1 MSVAVL
7 ATVLSSTVAAA
18 GATADL
24 AVCPLRDAA
33 CLTTVLSRDGAL
45 AVTGVPGLS
54 AARHAAL
61 TALARCVYA
70 EEDGVAGRG
79 GTGRVMLPD
88 RTLRRTFA
96 AETVRGVPSALDA
109 ECAELHEAA
118 EPLRALVDQAVR
130 RVLVGLEPLVRV
142 GGPNGPLLPA
152 AGRKGGY
159 ASLGEV
165 AQQGTQLEHF
175 HAYSSAGRA
184 APAEPPAPAVGS
196 GRGGVGGGKEGLA
209 ALSAPLPA
217 AAEAAAAVPLH
228 TDAGL
233 LIGMVPPLYVVR
245 DGEGGL
251 TEVPDAEAAGGGL
264 EVQLHDGKRA
274 RLPAALAA
282 GSLVIMIGDGWHQW
296 INPGLRFPLRPA
308 PHAMTMPRLMSRL
321 DAEAAATDAA
331 TDAAA
336 PRPLRLWYG
345 RMLLPPAD
353 ALLPPHGFSFE
364 SVRA

>member
-1 MSVAVL
+1 ML
-7 ATVLSSTVAAA
+7 ATVFTVAAA

-24 AVCPLRDAA
+24 AACPLRDAA

-70 EEDGVAGRG
+70 EEDGAAGGDGAR
-79 GTGRVMLPD
+79 RVMLPD

-109 ECAELHEAA
+109 ECAELHDAA

-130 RVLVGLEPLVRV
+130 RILGGLEPLVRV
-142 GGPNGPLLPA
+142 GGANGPLLPA
-152 AGRKGGY
+152 AGRAGGY

-184 APAEPPAPAVGS
+184 APAEPAPS
-196 GRGGVGGGKEGLA
+196 GRGGGGGGKEGMA
-209 ALSAPLPA
+209 ALSPA
-217 AAEAAAAVPLH
+217 AAEVAAAVPLH

-251 TEVPDAEAAGGGL
+251 AEVPDAEAAGGGL
-264 EVQLHDGKRA
+264 EVQLHDGQRA

-282 GSLVIMIGDGWHQW
+282 GSLIIMLGDGWHQW

-321 DAEAAATDAA
+321 DADAA

-345 RMLLPPAD
+345 RMVLPPAD

-364 SVRA
+364 SVR

>member
-18 GATADL
+18 GTTADL

-109 ECAELHEAA
+109 ECAELDEAA

-130 RVLVGLEPLVRV
+130 RVLGGLEPLVRV

-165 AQQGTQLEHF
+165 AQQGTP
-175 HAYSSAGRA
+175 AWSKSAPLGSARA
-184 APAEPPAPAVGS
+184 RLLRLLKA
-196 GRGGVGGGKEGLA
+196 RLA
-209 ALSAPLPA
+209 ALLGGWPLLEGESGPTVPVAQPLPRVLEVTA
-217 AAEAAAAVPLH
+217 SMSP
-228 TDAGL
+228 
-233 LIGMVPPLYVVR
+233 IPPL
-245 DGEGGL
+245 
-251 TEVPDAEAAGGGL
+251 
-264 EVQLHDGKRA
+264 
-274 RLPAALAA
+274 
-282 GSLVIMIGDGWHQW
+282 
-296 INPGLRFPLRPA
+296 
-308 PHAMTMPRLMSRL
+308 
-321 DAEAAATDAA
+321 
-331 TDAAA
+331 
-336 PRPLRLWYG
+336 
-345 RMLLPPAD
+345 
-353 ALLPPHGFSFE
+353 
-364 SVRA
+364 